1 MLICILDALLF
12 EPSTFN
18 YGGGKKK
25 REYSVCGK
33 GQEGWVREEGK
44 GNYSREPQKKARNG
58 WHMGKFLN
66 ERKRGKLKSQEKML
80 QA

>member
-1 MLICILDALLF
+1 M
-12 EPSTFN
+12 
-18 YGGGKKK
+18 
-25 REYSVCGK
+25 
-33 GQEGWVREEGK
+33 REEGK